1 MHRYKHHC
9 GSDGQWDMAP
19 GSRSCVQCKNHGL
32 LKNQEVEGPDWDWS
46 CSLKQQ
52 HLIGS
57 QCLGTCKCDNKT
69 QLSTECQKNGEWRTP
84 NNLNTAIATC
94 ATCKYFEQVHED
106 LDTTSTT
113 TTLTPP
119 PLTTTTTTT
128 TKEPT
133 TTEEPTT
140 ITDPTTTTEATIT
153 TEEPTTITKQPTTT
167 EEPSPITDPTT
178 TTEATITT
186 EEPTTTTKQPT
197 TTEEPSPITD
207 PTTTTEATITTKQPT
222 TTEEPTPITDPTTTT
237 TPTNTTKQPTTTEEP
252 TPITDP
258 TEATIPTEEHT
269 TTVTETTT
277 ATETTTTFLT
287 QCKSPEL
294 QFPNWNFVCSG
305 PQSGLSKCLGICR
318 FDNKTQLHIEC
329 QNGEWNLPDNA
340 DAIIETCEN
349 FEDPET
355 ETLCP
360 DFDIKNGEMY
370 CVNRTCVLDCDVG
383 YVPSSE
389 EILICSQKAPI
400 EKIYHWTTINGLSLQ
415 NLSLVSCERPLAVI
429 AGG

>member
-9 GSDGQWDMAP
+9 GSDGRWDIAP
-19 GSRSCVQCKNHGL
+19 GSKSCVQCKN
-32 LKNQEVEGPDWDWS
+32 QEVEWPDWNWS

-52 HLIGS
+52 NLIGS

-94 ATCKYFEQVHED
+94 ANCKYFFEHVHED
-106 LDTTSTT
+106 PD
-113 TTLTPP
+113 
-119 PLTTTTTTT
+119 TTTTT
-128 TKEPT
+128 
-133 TTEEPTT
+133 
-140 ITDPTTTTEATIT
+140 
-153 TEEPTTITKQPTTT
+153 
-167 EEPSPITDPTT
+167 
-178 TTEATITT
+178 TITT
-186 EEPTTTTKQPT
+186 EEPTTTVTVT
-197 TTEEPSPITD
+197 TTITET
-207 PTTTTEATITTKQPT
+207 TTTTETTIR
-222 TTEEPTPITDPTTTT
+222 
-237 TPTNTTKQPTTTEEP
+237 
-252 TPITDP
+252 
-258 TEATIPTEEHT
+258 
-269 TTVTETTT
+269 TETP
-277 ATETTTTFLT
+277 AETETTTTFLT

-389 EILICSQKAPI
+389 EILICSLKAPI

>member
-9 GSDGQWDMAP
+9 GSDGRWDIAP
-19 GSRSCVQCKNHGL
+19 GSKSCVQCKN
-32 LKNQEVEGPDWDWS
+32 QEVEWPDWDWS
-46 CSLKQQ
+46 CSQKHQ

-57 QCLGTCKCDNKT
+57 HCLGTCKCDNKT

-94 ATCKYFEQVHED
+94 ATCKYFFEHVHENPD
-106 LDTTSTT
+106 TT
-113 TTLTPP
+113 TT
-119 PLTTTTTTT
+119 TTTPTTT

-133 TTEEPTT
+133 TTEV
-140 ITDPTTTTEATIT
+140 PTTTTEATIT
-153 TEEPTTITKQPTTT
+153 TEQPTTT
-167 EEPSPITDPTT
+167 VTVTTT
-178 TTEATITT
+178 TTETTIT
-186 EEPTTTTKQPT
+186 P
-197 TTEEPSPITD
+197 
-207 PTTTTEATITTKQPT
+207 
-222 TTEEPTPITDPTTTT
+222 
-237 TPTNTTKQPTTTEEP
+237 
-252 TPITDP
+252 
-258 TEATIPTEEHT
+258 
-269 TTVTETTT
+269 ETTT

-287 QCKSPEL
+287 QCKSLEL

-305 PQSGLSKCLGICR
+305 SQSGLFDCTGTCI
-318 FDNKTQLHIEC
+318 FDNKTQLEIKC

-349 FEDPET
+349 SEDPET
-355 ETLCP
+355 EILCP

-370 CVNRTCVLDCDVG
+370 CLNRTCVLDCDVG

-389 EILICSQKAPI
+389 EILICSLKAPV
-400 EKIYHWTTINGLSLQ
+400 EKIYHWTTLDGLGLQ

>member
-9 GSDGQWDMAP
+9 GSDGRWDIAP
-19 GSRSCVQCKNHGL
+19 GSKSCVQCKN
-32 LKNQEVEGPDWDWS
+32 QEVEWPDWDWS
-46 CSLKQQ
+46 CSQKHQ

-57 QCLGTCKCDNKT
+57 HCLGTCKCDNKT

-94 ATCKYFEQVHED
+94 ATCKYFLEHVHENPD
-106 LDTTSTT
+106 TT
-113 TTLTPP
+113 TT
-119 PLTTTTTTT
+119 TTTPTTT

-133 TTEEPTT
+133 TTEV
-140 ITDPTTTTEATIT
+140 PTTTTEATIT
-153 TEEPTTITKQPTTT
+153 TEQPTITVTVT
-167 EEPSPITDPTT
+167 TT
-178 TTEATITT
+178 TTETTIT
-186 EEPTTTTKQPT
+186 P
-197 TTEEPSPITD
+197 
-207 PTTTTEATITTKQPT
+207 
-222 TTEEPTPITDPTTTT
+222 
-237 TPTNTTKQPTTTEEP
+237 
-252 TPITDP
+252 
-258 TEATIPTEEHT
+258 
-269 TTVTETTT
+269 ETTT

-287 QCKSPEL
+287 QCKSLEL

-305 PQSGLSKCLGICR
+305 SQSGLFNCTGTCI
-318 FDNKTQLHIEC
+318 FDNKTQLVIEC

-349 FEDPET
+349 SEDPET
-355 ETLCP
+355 EILCP

-370 CVNRTCVLDCDVG
+370 CLNRTCVLDCDVG

-389 EILICSQKAPI
+389 EILICSLKAPV
-400 EKIYHWTTINGLSLQ
+400 EKIYHWTTLDGLGLQ

>member
-9 GSDGQWDMAP
+9 GSDGRWDIAP
-19 GSRSCVQCKNHGL
+19 GSKSCVQCKN
-32 LKNQEVEGPDWDWS
+32 QQVEWPDWYWS

-94 ATCKYFEQVHED
+94 KYFYVHED
-106 LDTTSTT
+106 PDTT
-113 TTLTPP
+113 TTTTTP
-119 PLTTTTTTT
+119 TTTTT

-133 TTEEPTT
+133 TTKKEPTT
-140 ITDPTTTTEATIT
+140 TKKEPIT
-153 TEEPTTITKQPTTT
+153 TEEPTITPETT
-167 EEPSPITDPTT
+167 
-178 TTEATITT
+178 A
-186 EEPTTTTKQPT
+186 
-197 TTEEPSPITD
+197 
-207 PTTTTEATITTKQPT
+207 A
-222 TTEEPTPITDPTTTT
+222 
-237 TPTNTTKQPTTTEEP
+237 
-252 TPITDP
+252 
-258 TEATIPTEEHT
+258 
-269 TTVTETTT
+269 TETTT
-277 ATETTTTFLT
+277 ATDTTTTYLT
-287 QCKSPEL
+287 QCESAEL

-305 PQSGLSKCLGICR
+305 SQSGLFDCNGTCI
-318 FDNKTQLHIEC
+318 FDNQTHLVIEC
-329 QNGEWNLPDNA
+329 QNGEWNLPDDA

-349 FEDPET
+349 FEDPEA

-389 EILICSQKAPI
+389 EILICSLKAPI
-400 EKIYHWTTINGLSLQ
+400 EKIYHWTTLNGLGLQ

>member
-9 GSDGQWDMAP
+9 GSDGRWDIAP
-19 GSRSCVQCKNHGL
+19 GSKSCVQCKN
-32 LKNQEVEGPDWDWS
+32 QEVEWPDWNWS

-52 HLIGS
+52 NLIGS

-106 LDTTSTT
+106 LDTTT
-113 TTLTPP
+113 
-119 PLTTTTTTT
+119 
-128 TKEPT
+128 
-133 TTEEPTT
+133 TT
-140 ITDPTTTTEATIT
+140 ITPTTA
-153 TEEPTTITKQPTTT
+153 TKQPTTT
-167 EEPSPITDPTT
+167 I
-178 TTEATITT
+178 
-186 EEPTTTTKQPT
+186 
-197 TTEEPSPITD
+197 
-207 PTTTTEATITTKQPT
+207 
-222 TTEEPTPITDPTTTT
+222 
-237 TPTNTTKQPTTTEEP
+237 KQPTTTEEP

-294 QFPNWNFVCSG
+294 QFPNWNFNCSG

-389 EILICSQKAPI
+389 EILICSLKSPI
-400 EKIYHWTTINGLSLQ
+400 EKIYHWTTLNGQSLQ

>member
-94 ATCKYFEQVHED
+94 AACKYFFEHVHED
-106 LDTTSTT
+106 LDTTTT
-113 TTLTPP
+113 TTT
-119 PLTTTTTTT
+119 LTTTTTTLT
-128 TKEPT
+128 T
-133 TTEEPTT
+133 
-140 ITDPTTTTEATIT
+140 
-153 TEEPTTITKQPTTT
+153 
-167 EEPSPITDPTT
+167 
-178 TTEATITT
+178 
-186 EEPTTTTKQPT
+186 
-197 TTEEPSPITD
+197 
-207 PTTTTEATITTKQPT
+207 TTKQPT

-237 TPTNTTKQPTTTEEP
+237 TLTTTTKQPTTTEEPTPITYPTTTKQPTTTEEP

-258 TEATIPTEEHT
+258 TTSTEATITTEKT
-269 TTVTETTT
+269 TT
-277 ATETTTTFLT
+277 TETTTTFLT
-287 QCKSPEL
+287 QCKSPES
-294 QFPNWNFVCSG
+294 QFPNWSFVCSG
-305 PQSGLSKCLGICR
+305 SQSGLFDCTGTCI
-318 FDNKTQLHIEC
+318 FDNKTQLFIEC
-329 QNGEWNLPDNA
+329 QNGEWNLPDYA

>member
-9 GSDGQWDMAP
+9 GSDGRWDIAP
-19 GSRSCVQCKNHGL
+19 GSKSCVQCKN
-32 LKNQEVEGPDWDWS
+32 QEVEWPDWDWS
-46 CSLKQQ
+46 CSQKHQ

-57 QCLGTCKCDNKT
+57 HCLGTCKCDNKT

-94 ATCKYFEQVHED
+94 ATCKYFFEHVHENPD
-106 LDTTSTT
+106 TT
-113 TTLTPP
+113 TT
-119 PLTTTTTTT
+119 TTTPTTT

-133 TTEEPTT
+133 TTEV
-140 ITDPTTTTEATIT
+140 PTTTTEATIT
-153 TEEPTTITKQPTTT
+153 TEQPTTT
-167 EEPSPITDPTT
+167 VTVTTT
-178 TTEATITT
+178 TTETTIT
-186 EEPTTTTKQPT
+186 P
-197 TTEEPSPITD
+197 
-207 PTTTTEATITTKQPT
+207 
-222 TTEEPTPITDPTTTT
+222 
-237 TPTNTTKQPTTTEEP
+237 
-252 TPITDP
+252 
-258 TEATIPTEEHT
+258 
-269 TTVTETTT
+269 ETTT

-287 QCKSPEL
+287 QCKSLEL
-294 QFPNWNFVCSG
+294 QFPNWTFVCSG
-305 PQSGLSKCLGICR
+305 SQSGLFNCTGTCI
-318 FDNKTQLHIEC
+318 FDNKTQLVIEC

-349 FEDPET
+349 SEDPET
-355 ETLCP
+355 EILCP

-389 EILICSQKAPI
+389 EILICSLKAPV
-400 EKIYHWTTINGLSLQ
+400 EKIYHWTTLDGLGLQ